1 MIDKKKKEYL
11 DLYLL
16 QQAKIERLKILMQAN
31 PEQKRQYKKEI
42 VKSQELKKKIEKAV
56 DSVDGGVLSEVL
68 GQKYLCGRTLEETAV
83 ILNYSK
89 RQIERLHT
97 QAIENFKIN

>member
-1 MIDKKKKEYL
+1 MIDRKKKEYL